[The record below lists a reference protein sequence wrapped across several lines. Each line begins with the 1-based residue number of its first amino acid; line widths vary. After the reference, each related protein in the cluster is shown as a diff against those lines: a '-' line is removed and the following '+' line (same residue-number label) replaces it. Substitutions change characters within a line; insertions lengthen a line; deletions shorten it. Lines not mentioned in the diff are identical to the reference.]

1 MDRLGEME
9 MFAAVAEQGSFTGA
23 AHHLGVSTSAVSKYV
38 IALESRLGVRLLNRT
53 TRRLSLTEA
62 GRNFREWC
70 ERIAADVSEAE
81 QSVASL
87 QAEPRGVL
95 TVNAPMSFGQRHL
108 GPFLSDFLAHYPSV
122 QVDMTMTDR
131 RIDIVEE
138 GYDIAIRIGALPDS
152 SLVTRTLAPSRRVLC
167 AAPAYLAQHGV
178 PQTPADLA
186 DHNCLGH
193 SSMRSAEEW
202 PFRDPQGDITIRATG
217 SLAVNNG
224 DMLRLAALA
233 GTGLALLP
241 TFIVGPDLAA
251 GRLRAVLCDYEPQ
264 QHPISA
270 VYAAGR
276 PVAAKVRA
284 FIDHLAACFGDAPYW
299 DEGIDAAAPA
309 KNPLPAGEGGER

>member
-9 MFAAVAEQGSFTGA
+9 VFAAVAEQGSFTA
-23 AHHLGVSTSAVSKYV
+23 AARHLGVSTSAVSKYV
-38 IALESRLGVRLLNRT
+38 IALEDRLGVRLLNRT

-62 GRNFREWC
+62 GQDFREWC
-70 ERIAADVSEAE
+70 ERIAADVAEAE

-95 TVNAPMSFGQRHL
+95 RVNAPMSFGQLHL
-108 GPFLSDFLAHYPSV
+108 GPVLSDFLDRYPGV
-122 QVDMTMTDR
+122 HVDMTMTDR

-138 GYDIAIRIGALPDS
+138 GYDIAIRIGPLPDS
-152 SLVTRTLAPSRRVLC
+152 SLVARTLASSRRVVC
-167 AAPAYLAQHGV
+167 AAPAYLERHGV
-178 PQTPADLA
+178 PRTPQELR

-193 SSMRSAEEW
+193 VSQRGAEEW
-202 PFRDPQGDITIRATG
+202 PFVGDCGEVLVRTSGT
-217 SLAVNNG
+217 LTVNNG

-241 TFIVGPDLAA
+241 TFIVGPDLAD
-251 GRLRAVLCDYEPQ
+251 GRLRAVLCDFEPAP
-264 QHPISA
+264 HPISA

-284 FIDHLAACFGDAPYW
+284 FIDHLVSCFGITPYW
-299 DEGIDAAAPA
+299 DEGIDAA
-309 KNPLPAGEGGER
+309 NLPTP